1 MLSLKNIVVLIFLI
15 FCGNA
20 SAAQTLTFSSLED
33 GRATSVVAEKVLFI
47 AYAKLG
53 FELRF
58 SPMPP
63 KRAEYLWETKQLD
76 GISVRV
82 FDPHLHHAIKVNVP
96 VTSTEIAAFIR
107 DKNLPIRKYVD
118 LKQYRVGHPKGF
130 TIFEER
136 LKEIP
141 NTAPAN
147 DQKTLFKLLAMGKTD
162 VVVDASYSRCAVKK
176 LELEKEI
183 FMLEPTLEK
192 VLGYHYLHARHQH
205 LLTKLEKELKALT
218 DDGTIQRIQ
227 EQTNQMILH
236 QCH

>member
-1 MLSLKNIVVLIFLI
+1 MLSLKNFSILIFLI
-15 FCGNA
+15 FCGNV
-20 SAAQTLTFSSLED
+20 SATQTLTFSSLED
-33 GRATSVVAEKVLFI
+33 GRATSIVAEKVLVI

-58 SPMPP
+58 VPMPP
-63 KRAEYLWETKQLD
+63 KRTDYMWDNKQLD

-82 FDPHLHHAIKVNVP
+82 FDPHLHHAIRVNVP
-96 VTSTEIAAFIR
+96 ITSAEIAVFVR

-130 TIFEER
+130 TIFDER

-162 VVVDASYSRCAVKK
+162 VVVDASYSLCTVKK
-176 LELEKEI
+176 LKLEKEI

-192 VLGYHYLHARHQH
+192 ILGYHYLHARHQH
-205 LLTKLEKELKALT
+205 LVTKLEKELKALT
-218 DDGTIQRIQ
+218 DDGTIQGIQ

>member
-1 MLSLKNIVVLIFLI
+1 MLSLKNFAFLI
-15 FCGNA
+15 LLVLCGNA
-20 SAAQTLTFSSLED
+20 SAAQTLIFSSLED
-33 GRATSVVAEKVLFI
+33 GRATSVVAEKVLII

-58 SPMPP
+58 VPMPP
-63 KRAEYLWETKQLD
+63 KRTNYMWDNMQLD

-82 FDPHLHHAIKVNVP
+82 FDPHLHNAIKVKIP
-96 VTSTEIAAFIR
+96 IASTEIAAFVR
-107 DKNLPIRKYVD
+107 DKNLSIRKYAD
-118 LKQYRVGHPKGF
+118 LKSYRVGHPKGF
-130 TIFEER
+130 TIFDDR

-141 NTAPAN
+141 KTAPAN
-147 DQKTLFKLLAMGKTD
+147 DQTTLFKLLVMGKTD
-162 VVVDASYSRCAVKK
+162 VVVDASYSLCAIKK

-183 FMLEPTLEK
+183 FMIEPTLEK
-192 VLGYHYLHARHQH
+192 ILGYHYLHARHQH
-205 LLTKLEKELKALT
+205 LLTKLEKALKALT

>member
-1 MLSLKNIVVLIFLI
+1 MLSLRNFAVLIFLI
-15 FCGNA
+15 FCGDAKA
-20 SAAQTLTFSSLED
+20 SQTLTFSSLED
-33 GRATSVVAEKVLFI
+33 GRATTVVAEKVLTL

-53 FELRF
+53 IELHF
-58 SPMPP
+58 IPMPP
-63 KRAEYLWETKQLD
+63 KRTEYMWETKQLD

-82 FDPHLHHAIKVNVP
+82 FDPHLHNAIKVKTP
-96 VTSTEIAAFIR
+96 IASTEIAAFVR
-107 DKNLPIRKYVD
+107 DKNLPIRKYME
-118 LKQYRVGHPKGF
+118 LKPYRVGHPKGF
-130 TIFEER
+130 TIFDER

-141 NTAPAN
+141 KTVPAT
-147 DQKTLFKLLAMGKTD
+147 DQKTLFKSLAMGTTD
-162 VVVDASYSRCAVKK
+162 VVVDASYSLCAVKK

-183 FMLEPTLEK
+183 FMLEPALEK

-227 EQTNQMILH
+227 EQKNQMILH